1 MNLGERE
8 DSAFRIP
15 HSALVMV
22 RTLIV
27 GYGNFDRQDDGVAW
41 HVLAGVARRLG
52 RAVPDSPDEE
62 FTPDDGTLDFLFELQ
77 LTPELAET
85 LTQYERVCFVDAHTG
100 AVPHDVN
107 VSEIAAEFQAS
118 PLTHHLTPQS
128 LLSFAQ
134 TLYNAKPE
142 AMLVSVR
149 GYQFGFERELS
160 PLTAELARQA
170 ADVICKWLLDTDA
183 SRG

>member
-1 MNLGERE
+1 MK
-8 DSAFRIP
+8 
-15 HSALVMV
+15 
-22 RTLIV
+22 RTLIL

-41 HVLAGVARRLG
+41 HVLTDVARQLG
-52 RAVPDSPDEE
+52 CAVPFSPEEE
-62 FTPDDGTLDFLFELQ
+62 FPLHTAAPDHGAPDFQFELQ

-85 LTQYERVCFVDAHTG
+85 LAPYERVCFVDAHTG

-128 LLSFAQ
+128 LLTFAQ
-134 TLYNAKPE
+134 TLYNARPE
-142 AMLVSVR
+142 AILVSVR

-160 PLTAELARQA
+160 PWTAELARQA
-170 ADVICKWLLDTDA
+170 AEVIVKWVLDTDDTD
-183 SRG
+183 RTDEHGLTEN

>member
-1 MNLGERE
+1 MQ
-8 DSAFRIP
+8 
-15 HSALVMV
+15 
-22 RTLIV
+22 RTLII

-41 HVLAGVARRLG
+41 HVLAEVARRLG
-52 RAVPDSPDEE
+52 CAVPLSPEEE
-62 FTPDDGTLDFLFELQ
+62 FPAHEGAPDFVFELQ

-85 LTQYERVCFVDAHTG
+85 IAQYERVCFVDAHTG

-128 LLSFAQ
+128 LLTFAQ
-134 TLYNAKPE
+134 TLYNARPE
-142 AMLVSVR
+142 AILVSVR

-160 PLTAELARQA
+160 PLTAQLAQDA
-170 ADVICKWLLDTDA
+170 AEKIVEWVKTSPPNPL
-183 SRG
+183 S

>member
-1 MNLGERE
+1 MQ
-8 DSAFRIP
+8 P
-15 HSALVMV
+15 
-22 RTLIV
+22 TLII

-41 HVLAGVARRLG
+41 HVLAEVARRLG
-52 RAVPDSPDEE
+52 CAVPLSPEEE
-62 FTPDDGTLDFLFELQ
+62 FPANDGAPDGVPDFIFELQ
-77 LTPELAET
+77 LTPELAEPIAR
-85 LTQYERVCFVDAHTG
+85 YERVCFVDAHTG

-128 LLSFAQ
+128 LLTFAQ
-134 TLYNAKPE
+134 TLYNARPE

-160 PLTAELARQA
+160 SLTAQLAQQA
-170 ADVICKWLLDTDA
+170 ADVIASWVVDTDA
-183 SRG
+183 SRTD